1 MMSDQNLELV
11 TVAELRIQDN
21 SPREF
26 FIPSYQRGYRWTPTQ
41 VVQLLEDIREFARR
55 ANPQL
60 EDFYCLQPLVI
71 KARPDGKLEV
81 VDGQQRLTTLFLVL
95 RHFNERL
102 AARFQQT
109 SFELVYETR
118 PGLAS
123 FLASPSKD
131 AATANADFH
140 HFFEA
145 IEAIEAWFSDRETE
159 VEELKTALLNRT
171 KVIWYQLAEADN
183 PVDAFTRLNVGKIP
197 LTNDEL
203 IRALFLRRQD
213 RNNPRVSERQL
224 RIAQEWDQL
233 EKALQSDAF
242 WYFLNNERGP
252 ASSRIG
258 LLFEIV
264 AAEDDAD
271 DLDPSDAYALFYHF
285 NQRLAG
291 ANAEPAAEWMRIRR
305 AFLALEEWFND
316 RVLFHLVGFLVNDG
330 MRITELRELA
340 RDCTKSAF
348 ERRLRKEI
356 FRRTVRPSTAESTD
370 DDSVSAAI
378 ESRLAKLAYGSHR
391 GDIRRIL
398 LLFNLATL
406 LSDGRSNIRF
416 QFESFKQ
423 QRWDIEHIRSVSDDR
438 PDRHDDRKVWLGHC
452 LTYLESDKGVE
463 ELCGDIRTFLALP
476 RNEAGNEVFD
486 PLYVRVLSQ
495 FDEADESESQHG
507 LGNLTLLD
515 QTTNRSY
522 GNSVF
527 AVKRRT
533 ILDLDQAGIF
543 VPLCTRNVFL
553 KCYSAEVGH
562 ALRWTEVDQEGYLD
576 TIRRVL
582 SSFFDASLQ
591 VAA

>member
-1 MMSDQNLELV
+1 MTDQNLKLL
-11 TVAELRIQDN
+11 TVAELRTAN
-21 SPREF
+21 NAPRQF
-26 FIPSYQRGYRWTPTQ
+26 FIPSYQRGYRWGTGQ

-55 ANPQL
+55 ANPQP

-71 KARPDGKLEV
+71 KERADGRLEV
-81 VDGQQRLTTLFLVL
+81 VDGQQRLTTLFLIL

-102 AARFQQT
+102 ATKFQQP
-109 SFELVYETR
+109 SFELIYETR
-118 PGLAS
+118 PGLAT
-123 FLASPSKD
+123 FLEDPKKD
-131 AATANADFH
+131 AASANADFH
-140 HFFEA
+140 HFFGA
-145 IEAIEAWFSDRETE
+145 IEAIEAWFSHHETE
-159 VEELKTALLNRT
+159 VEELKAALLNRT

-203 IRALFLRRQD
+203 IRALFLRRPD

-264 AAEDDAD
+264 AAEDGAD
-271 DLDPSDAYALFYHF
+271 DRDPSDAYSLFYHF
-285 NQRLAG
+285 NRRLAG
-291 ANAEPAAEWMRIRR
+291 TNADPATEWMRVKR
-305 AFLALEEWFND
+305 AFLALEEWFDD
-316 RVLFHLVGFLVNDG
+316 RTLFHLVGFLVSDG
-330 MRITELRELA
+330 MRITELRQLA
-340 RDCTKSAF
+340 MDCAKSEF
-348 ERRLRKEI
+348 ERRLRTEI
-356 FRRTVRPSTAESTD
+356 FRRTVRPAASESTED
-370 DDSVSAAI
+370 EPMSVVI
-378 ESRLAKLAYGSHR
+378 ESRLRKLAYGPHR
-391 GDIRRIL
+391 SDIRRIL

-406 LSDGRSNIRF
+406 LSDERSNIRF

-423 QRWDIEHIRSVSDDR
+423 QKWDIEHIRSVSDDR
-438 PDRHDDRKVWLGHC
+438 PDRHDDRKAWLGHC
-452 LTYLESDKGVE
+452 LTYLESDE
-463 ELCGDIRTFLALP
+463 DSDSLCAEIRSFISLP
-476 RNEAGNEVFD
+476 RNEAVNEIFD

-495 FDEADESESQHG
+495 FDEADESEAQHG

-522 GNSVF
+522 GNAVF

-533 ILDLDQAGIF
+533 VLTLDQAGIF

-562 ALRWTEVDQEGYLD
+562 SLRWTAEDQEGYFE
-576 TIRRVL
+576 TVCRVL
-582 SSFFDASLQ
+582 SSFFDAPKK
-591 VAA
+591 VTA